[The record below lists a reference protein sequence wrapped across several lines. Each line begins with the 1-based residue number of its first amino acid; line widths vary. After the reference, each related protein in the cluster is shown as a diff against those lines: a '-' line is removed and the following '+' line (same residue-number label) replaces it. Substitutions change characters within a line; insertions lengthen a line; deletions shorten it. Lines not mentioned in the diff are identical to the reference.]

1 MSKNQKILVTG
12 AGGFIGGALISVLR
26 KKGYRNVRGVD
37 IKPFDQWYQ
46 QFDDVENLS
55 IDLNLKENCERAA
68 EGTAEIYNLAANMGG
83 MGFIEANRALCML
96 SVLINTHML
105 QAAVNHE
112 AKRFFYASS
121 ACVYNGD
128 KQKTFEGALSERR
141 GRLPGARG
149 RRLRLGETVFGA
161 HVPAFP
167 GGFQSLHSGGA
178 FSQCLRAAG
187 NLVWGVRKGSG

>member
-105 QAAVNHE
+105 
-112 AKRFFYASS
+112 
-121 ACVYNGD
+121 
-128 KQKTFEGALSERR
+128 
-141 GRLPGARG
+141 
-149 RRLRLGETVFGA
+149 
-161 HVPAFP
+161 
-167 GGFQSLHSGGA
+167 
-178 FSQCLRAAG
+178 
-187 NLVWGVRKGSG
+187 